1 VPGSRKAAQGD
12 EAVCVRSRNRCK
24 ETTNCA
30 AMRVE
35 PRSHRFS
42 HDIEEAL
49 SLFVLQGHRSPIV
62 QHEKLACD
70 KGMQEFAIASVGLG
84 DRKVLVCPDGTRTQN
99 VAALAAGLRVQET
112 CEKSEQR
119 LGRLPRGA
127 YGSALRNHGSS
138 CLQACVDAKLSSLTS
153 LFS

>member
-1 VPGSRKAAQGD
+1 MEGGDRFSGD
-12 EAVCVRSRNRCK
+12 EGRAAV
-24 ETTNCA
+24 
-30 AMRVE
+30 
-35 PRSHRFS
+35 
-42 HDIEEAL
+42 I
-49 SLFVLQGHRSPIV
+49 SLFSVFQEVSPFPVSLRRIHPIV
-62 QHEKLACD
+62 EHEELAFG